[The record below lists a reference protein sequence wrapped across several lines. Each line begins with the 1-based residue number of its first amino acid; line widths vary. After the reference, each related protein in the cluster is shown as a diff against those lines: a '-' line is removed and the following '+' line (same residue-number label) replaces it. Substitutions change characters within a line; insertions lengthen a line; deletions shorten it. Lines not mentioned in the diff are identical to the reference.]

1 MEVKIEVNKSVSSIL
16 NLFKNNNVHVGK
28 FTEHAIDTYVG
39 KDFYNALNRA
49 TVEFIVIN
57 NNGMCLIL
65 KDEDDIPK
73 LSELIKDHDEV
84 SFFYEMT
91 NEQINIIK
99 RQLISN

>member
-1 MEVKIEVNKSVSSIL
+1 MEVKVEVNKSLSSIL

-49 TVEFIVIN
+49 TVDFVIIN
-57 NNGMCLIL
+57 NNGVCLIL
-65 KDEDDIPK
+65 KEDDDIPK
-73 LSELIKDHDEV
+73 LSELIEDHGEV

-91 NEQINIIK
+91 TEQINTIK
-99 RQLISN
+99 RHL